1 MSCMLVH
8 LVFCLVHCLGEF
20 SRKIF
25 ESSRKISYVSI
36 LYKIN
41 GGDKIQGTLA
51 MCISC
56 SDRVDRNQGIQEI
69 QGVLQI

>member
-1 MSCMLVH
+1 MLVH
-8 LVFCLVHCLGEF
+8 LVFYLVYCLG
-20 SRKIF
+20 

-41 GGDKIQGTLA
+41 GGYEIQGTLV
-51 MCISC
+51 MCTSC

>member
-1 MSCMLVH
+1 MLVH
-8 LVFCLVHCLGEF
+8 LMFCLVHCLGEF

-41 GGDKIQGTLA
+41 GGDKIQGALV

-69 QGVLQI
+69 QEILQI

>member
-1 MSCMLVH
+1 MLVH
-8 LVFCLVHCLGEF
+8 LVFYLVHYLGE
-20 SRKIF
+20 SSQKIF
-25 ESSRKISYVSI
+25 EFSCKISYVSV

-41 GGDKIQGTLA
+41 GGHEIQGILV